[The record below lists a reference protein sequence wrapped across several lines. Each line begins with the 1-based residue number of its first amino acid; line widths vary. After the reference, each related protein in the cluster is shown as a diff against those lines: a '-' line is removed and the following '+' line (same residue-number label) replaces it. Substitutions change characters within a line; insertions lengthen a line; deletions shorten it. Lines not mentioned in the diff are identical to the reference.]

1 MLDYLIAN
9 KEWIFSGV
17 GVFALSGFFFA
28 VRRVRSA
35 HAPAPQSVSTV
46 DAPRSLKAPGP
57 RNVEAAAPESKLML
71 YVSDTARIKNGDYFV
86 LPKPDPLADSPVRI
100 TLKEIDCSEN
110 AIPRARL
117 HVEVGGA
124 LVACGCAVE
133 KVATNE
139 FLLPARAGEEE
150 DYSAFSF
157 FTYPTAFLFL
167 RVFVSHIN
175 QHTGEIEISFVQA
188 RSVWK

>member
-17 GVFALSGFFFA
+17 GVFVLSGIVFV

-35 HAPAPQSVSTV
+35 HAPAPESVSAV
-46 DAPRSLKAPGP
+46 ELPK
-57 RNVEAAAPESKLML
+57 NVVAAAPESKMML

-86 LPKPDPLADSPVRI
+86 LPKPDPMSDSPVRI
-100 TLKEIDCSEN
+100 TLKEIDYSET
-110 AIPRARL
+110 AKPRARL
-117 HVEVGGA
+117 HVDVGGA

-150 DYSAFSF
+150 DYSAFHF

-175 QHTGEIEISFVQA
+175 QHTGEIEINFVQA

>member
-17 GVFALSGFFFA
+17 GVFVLSGIVFA
-28 VRRVRSA
+28 INRARSA
-35 HAPAPQSVSTV
+35 HAPAPKAVSATEASMNV
-46 DAPRSLKAPGP
+46 KAA
-57 RNVEAAAPESKLML
+57 EPETRTML
-71 YVSDTARIKNGDYFV
+71 YVSDTARIKNGDYIV
-86 LPKPDPLADSPVRI
+86 LPRLDSITDSPVRV
-100 TLKEIDCSEN
+100 TLKEIDCLETTR
-110 AIPRARL
+110 PRARL
-117 HVEVGGA
+117 HVDVGGA

-133 KVATNE
+133 KLATNE
-139 FLLPARAGEEE
+139 FLVPVRAGEEE
-150 DYSAFSF
+150 DYSAFHF

-175 QHTGEIEISFVQA
+175 QHAGEIEICFVQI